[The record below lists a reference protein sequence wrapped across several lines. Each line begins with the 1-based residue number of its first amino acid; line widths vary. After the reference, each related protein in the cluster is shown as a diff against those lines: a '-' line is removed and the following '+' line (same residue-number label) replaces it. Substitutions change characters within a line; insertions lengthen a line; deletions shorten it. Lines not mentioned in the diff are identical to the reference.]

1 MTMTS
6 QLFSLDFMSPYLLYD
21 YIEDKRAMIKVD
33 VLVISLSSSICL
45 PKIVENSLSLQMG
58 IRVPRIFTSDD
69 MILIANDT
77 IAIDTYIATTFN
89 RVVEEV
95 EVYQDF
101 IEHSK
106 FMGKPIKI
114 NFPFKYEPSSMEYR
128 LEMFSN
134 IDVDCINIRSAPQ
147 YYSVLTIA
155 LLSAKKEREVLEMK
169 PVKKVSSPVRT
180 RNSTKNFTRNDEEER
195 VRRGRRSGCD
205 DGGWG

>member
-6 QLFSLDFMSPYLLYD
+6 QLFSLDFMSPYILYD
-21 YIEDKRAMIKVD
+21 YIEDKRVMIKVD

-95 EVYQDF
+95 EIYQDF

-106 FMGKPIKI
+106 FMGKPMRI
-114 NFPFKYEPSSMEYR
+114 NFPFKYEPSSMEYG
-128 LEMFSN
+128 LEVFSN
-134 IDVDCINIRSAPQ
+134 IDVDYINIRSAPQ
-147 YYSVLTIA
+147 YHSVLTIA

-169 PVKKVSSPVRT
+169 PV
-180 RNSTKNFTRNDEEER
+180 
-195 VRRGRRSGCD
+195 
-205 DGGWG
+205 